1 MHRKYITQEQKEEIV
16 ALILE
21 NKSRLTAYI
30 RNQFENISDCDLE
43 DCFQNLFLRT
53 YEKFP
58 SYHRSPN
65 KTGWLF
71 RALKNIMH
79 EFCRE
84 KKKQNERF
92 SSLSSLVESKEDY
105 QEENDIIFDIL
116 TQHCSEEDIA
126 CRLLSHLNE
135 KEEKLYRLRYI
146 EGLTTYEIA
155 DKLSLPCGTVRARL
169 SDLKKK
175 ITKMVYDEDWIEI
188 LSKSFD
194 HSDQKPH
201 I

>member
-1 MHRKYITQEQKEEIV
+1 MV
-16 ALILE
+16 A
-21 NKSRLTAYI
+21 
-30 RNQFENISDCDLE
+30 
-43 DCFQNLFLRT
+43 
-53 YEKFP
+53 
-58 SYHRSPN
+58 
-65 KTGWLF
+65 
-71 RALKNIMH
+71 
-79 EFCRE
+79 
-84 KKKQNERF
+84 
-92 SSLSSLVESKEDY
+92 SKEDY
-105 QEENDIIFDIL
+105 QEEDDIIFDIL
-116 TQHCSEEDIA
+116 TQHCSEEDIV
-126 CRLLSHLNE
+126 CRLLSRLNE

-155 DKLSLPCGTVRARL
+155 DKFSLPCGTVRARL